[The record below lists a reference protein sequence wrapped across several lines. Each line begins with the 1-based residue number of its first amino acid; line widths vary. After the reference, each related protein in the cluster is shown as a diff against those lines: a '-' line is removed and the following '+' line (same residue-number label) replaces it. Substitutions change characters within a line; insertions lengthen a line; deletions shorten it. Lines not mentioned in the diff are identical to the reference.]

1 MDSLKNIR
9 KSWISSLSF
18 LDNNML
24 NCIVVFILL
33 LFCSTIFDNI
43 NSFVGNLYNLSVV
56 KLIVLLLI
64 IYISPKDTTIA
75 ILLAIAYVI
84 SIYYMT
90 NNEHYEDNKDDRDY
104 RDNKDIVHTM
114 RHNDS
119 SNQLKHN
126 NSSNDMKHN
135 IIHNELAHQM
145 THKNVNTNEPFA
157 PLDLSGAGFNEQQLM
172 GMDNEMTQASVMAP
186 EPFSTNKKDRKRLSE
201 KKHNEHFFPMSMSNV
216 NDSQIDTRLTDV
228 NMETKK
234 RDVGNSNNV
243 TSSCMDMYVPQFES
257 VGNVCDPTAT
267 FKGELNAQG
276 LNFPEG
282 FGFNS
287 MGSPL

>member
-24 NCIVVFILL
+24 NCIIVFILL

-43 NSFVGNLYNLSVV
+43 NSSVGSLYNLSVV

-84 SIYYMT
+84 SIYYMN
-90 NNEHYEDNKDDRDY
+90 NNEHYEDNRKDY
-104 RDNKDIVHTM
+104 RDESNKDYKDIV
-114 RHNDS
+114 N
-119 SNQLKHN
+119 NLKHD
-126 NSSNDMKHN
+126 NSNNDMKHN
-135 IIHNELAHQM
+135 MRHNELAHEM
-145 THKNVNTNEPFA
+145 THKNVNANEPFA
-157 PLDLSGAGFNEQQLM
+157 PLDLSGNGFNEEQLM
-172 GMDNEMTQASVMAP
+172 GMDNEMTRASVMTP

-201 KKHNEHFFPMSMSNV
+201 KKHNEHFFPMSNLD
-216 NDSQIDTRLTDV
+216 DSQVDTRLTDV
-228 NMETKK
+228 NMETKR